1 MLSPEDVQR
10 ISSYVSSTTDPVFAL
25 SKLPEE
31 VIAVLFAYYSRSKK
45 GLRENLAQ
53 LLLDQEIGIVEDA
66 SAKVAGSFGMASAR
80 AQAFHEKWTVGY
92 GHRSVAEH
100 AIVHLGIED
109 VSILASKVIEDM
121 RLGSFTEKS
130 TRYVAWARDTFVIPE
145 EIKESRMLHRYE
157 SACQKLF
164 DTYIE
169 LIPHVEREV
178 ARRSPRP
185 KGKSEAEHAATVR
198 ARTLDVVRGLLP
210 ASAKTSLGL
219 TANARAL
226 ESHLCKMLGSPL
238 AEVRHLGG
246 DMQNAALTVVPTML
260 RHVAPAPPKYSA
272 DARDALYDDVR
283 RIFGSVNEFVNT
295 FAASPAITLHH
306 VDMSAALLIASALV
320 FEQSEAPW
328 SISSATR
335 AVKETRSAERICREV
350 LLARMPHENAPRAFE
365 AARAAFGLEMDFG
378 AYRDLQRH
386 RMLMPATQ
394 QLGCAIGYDVPE
406 LILELG
412 LGDKYRCAI
421 DAASD
426 VWYALVDECGP
437 SAQYVVPL
445 AFKIRTLW
453 HLSLRELIHIVEL
466 RTGPQGHASYRS
478 VAQAI
483 YNVTRSVLPW
493 LDGALRVDL
502 NDYALAR

>member
-53 LLLDQEIGIVEDA
+53 LLLDQDLGVVEDA
-66 SAKVAGSFGMASAR
+66 GVKGAGSLGMANER
-80 AQAFHEKWTVGY
+80 AKTFHEKWTVGY
-92 GHRSVAEH
+92 GHSSVAEH

-130 TRYVAWARDTFVIPE
+130 TRYVAWARDAFVIPE
-145 EIKESRMLHRYE
+145 EIKESSMLHLYE
-157 SACQKLF
+157 GACQKLF
-164 DTYIE
+164 DTYLE

-178 ARRSPRP
+178 ARMSPRP
-185 KGKSEAEHAATVR
+185 EGKSEAEHTATVR

-226 ESHLCKMLGSPL
+226 EEHLCKMLGNPL
-238 AEVRHLGG
+238 AEVRHAGG
-246 DMQNAALTVVPTML
+246 DMQNAAITVVPTML

-272 DARDALYDDVR
+272 DARMALHDDLR
-283 RIFGSVNEFVNT
+283 RIFGSVSEFVDT
-295 FAASPAITLHH
+295 FVGSPAITLHH
-306 VDMSAALLIASALV
+306 VDMNAAILIASALV

-328 SISSATR
+328 SVASSVH
-335 AVKETRSAERICREV
+335 AVKETRSAELICRDA
-350 LLARMPHENAPRAFE
+350 LLARMPRAPAPRAFE
-365 AARAAFGLEMDFG
+365 SARSAFGLEMDFG

-386 RMLMPATQ
+386 RMLTPATQ
-394 QLGCAIGYDVPE
+394 QLGCSIGYDVPE
-406 LILELG
+406 LIIGLG

-426 VWYALVDECGP
+426 VWHALIDECGP
-437 SAQYVVPL
+437 AAQYVVPL

-466 RTGPQGHASYRS
+466 RTGPQGHASYRRI
-478 VAQAI
+478 AQAM
-483 YNVTRSVLPW
+483 YHVTRGIFPW